1 MINSLTKNNTHK
13 TMPGNVS
20 CYRGI
25 ISHQGEWLVL
35 IQKNPHLFLRLSESL
50 SMSLSSPILCLA
62 PASGLAK
69 VSCLPS
75 VPRPRYYSAVQGHY
89 EPLAAYCRCHANNE
103 YLFLSSTCLAVCLS
117 VPTARYTVAWPRLF
131 AVNALHCLG
140 HSWDGS
146 APPRRVHRR

>member
-1 MINSLTKNNTHK
+1 
-13 TMPGNVS
+13 MPCKLFS
-20 CYRGI
+20 YPGI
-25 ISHQGEWLVL
+25 RSHQGEWLVL

-50 SMSLSSPILCLA
+50 SMSLSSPILCFA

-75 VPRPRYYSAVQGHY
+75 VPRPYYYSAVQGHY

-117 VPTARYTVAWPRLF
+117 SQLAAPSQGRVYLRWTPCIVSGIAGTGAPRLAAF
-131 AVNALHCLG
+131 IVDRGRLVKGLI
-140 HSWDGS
+140 
-146 APPRRVHRR
+146 